1 MSEAKNSSEG
11 RAELA
16 GLVETSVD
24 DYHVG
29 LLTLNDPE
37 TRNSLSS
44 EMREGILA
52 GLERFD
58 ADPAVRCIVLAG
70 SDKIFASGADIRA
83 LAARGLGEPADAS
96 GAEFWRRIATL
107 ETPLVA
113 AVSGYALGGGCELA
127 LACDMIVADET
138 VRFGQPE
145 ITLGIIPGGGGTQRL
160 TRAIGKQRAM
170 EYILTGRHFDA
181 GLAYVWGL
189 VNKVVKTGQSTLE
202 AVELARTIAE
212 RPPIATRLA
221 KQAVLTAQ
229 ESGLSDGLRAERGM
243 FDQVMA
249 TEDRVEGMRAFIEK
263 REPTFRGR

>member
-1 MSEAKNSSEG
+1 
-11 RAELA
+11 LA
-16 GLVETSVD
+16 IVETSVD
-24 DYHVG
+24 DFHVG
-29 LLTLNDPE
+29 LLRLNHPE

-58 ADPAVRCIVLAG
+58 ADPEVRCIVIAG

-83 LAARGLGEPADAS
+83 LAARGLGEPSDAS
-96 GAEFWRRIATL
+96 GAEFWRRIAAVQ
-107 ETPLVA
+107 TPLIA

-127 LACDMIVADET
+127 LACDMVVADET

-170 EYILTGRHFDA
+170 EYVLTGRRFDA
-181 GLAYVWGL
+181 GMAFQWGL
-189 VNKVVKTGQSTLE
+189 VNKVVKKGDHELE

-212 RPPIATRLA
+212 RPPLAARLA
-221 KQAVLTAQ
+221 KQAVIAAEETA
-229 ESGLSDGLRAERGM
+229 LSAGIEAERRLYEIA
-243 FDQVMA
+243 MA
-249 TEDRVEGMRAFIEK
+249 TEDRVEGMTAFIEK
-263 REPTFRGR
+263 REPKYEGK

>member
-1 MSEAKNSSEG
+1 MALIVEA
-11 RAELA
+11 
-16 GLVETSVD
+16 TVD
-24 DYHVG
+24 DFHVG
-29 LLTLNDPE
+29 LLRLNHPE
-37 TRNSLSS
+37 TRNALSP

-58 ADPAVRCIVLAG
+58 ADPEVRCIVIAG

-83 LAARGLGEPADAS
+83 LAARALGEPADAS
-96 GAEFWRRIATL
+96 GAEFWRRIAAVQ
-107 ETPLVA
+107 TPIVA
-113 AVSGYALGGGCELA
+113 AVAGYALGGGCELA

-170 EYILTGRHFDA
+170 EYVLTGRHFDA
-181 GLAYVWGL
+181 GLAAAWGI
-189 VNKVVKTGQSTLE
+189 VNKVVETGQSTLE

-229 ESGLSDGLRAERGM
+229 ESGISAGLTAERAM
-243 FDQVMA
+243 FDQAMA
-249 TEDRVEGMRAFIEK
+249 TEDRVEGMQAFLEK
-263 REPTFRGR
+263 REPSFKGR